1 VRHTDSGR
9 GYTKA
14 IATLAVL
21 SALGFA
27 AVRILPVY
35 VRAFE
40 LQDHLRQLA
49 IEAMAGQ
56 HPSVESLRNNVL
68 AKAQDLELPVK
79 SADVKIVYT
88 TGRISIALD
97 YTVPVDL
104 KVYVLKLHF
113 TPSADNRSLT

>member
-1 VRHTDSGR
+1 MRCADSGR
-9 GYTKA
+9 GNAKA

-21 SALGFA
+21 VVMGYG
-27 AVRILPVY
+27 AVKILPVY
-35 VRAFE
+35 VRAYE
-40 LQDHLRQLA
+40 LADHLHELT

-56 HPSVESLRNNVL
+56 HPSAESVRNNVL

-79 SADVKIVYT
+79 SENVKVVYT
-88 TGRISIALD
+88 TGKISIALD

-104 KVYVLKLHF
+104 QVYVLNLHF